1 MRFPGGRVIAA
12 FLALLL
18 LTAGLAPPSAEAKAF
33 FTVRRTFSALFLGGS
48 GYLGFRAWDY
58 RRDANKL
65 YKQYKSAPTSE
76 EATSLFRRT
85 SDRDTKSQ
93 ISIALSAALLVAG
106 LRLILWGGSEK
117 QGEEPAKVVR
127 KFGFDLAGGPEQK
140 ALRVG
145 IKRSF

>member
-18 LTAGLAPPSAEAKAF
+18 LTAGLTPPFAEAKAF

-48 GYLGFRAWDY
+48 GYLGYKAWDY
-58 RRDANKL
+58 RRDANRL
-65 YKQYKSAPTSE
+65 YKEYKSATTPDQAS
-76 EATSLFRRT
+76 ALFRRT

-93 ISIALSAALLVAG
+93 ISVALSAALLVAG
-106 LRLILWGGSEK
+106 LRLILSGGSEK

-127 KFGFDLAGGPEQK
+127 TFDLELSGGAEQK

-145 IKRSF
+145 IKRNF